1 MPADRSSERHKRF
14 YATADIAPADG
25 GYAVTLDGRTP
36 RSPEGAALVLPT
48 AGLAQLVAEE
58 WAGQGEEIEPATMP
72 ATRLAWTAIVY
83 AADPAARAAAAARMG
98 AFANADVLCYFAE
111 APAPLVRRQEQQWS
125 PMIAWAEDALQVRF
139 IRARGVVHQPQ
150 PEATIARIEALATAE
165 DAATLSALAAAAAL
179 YGSVILA
186 FALRHG
192 ELTGEEA
199 LNRSRVDEIFQ
210 EEQWGVDAE
219 AAARV
224 TGVAREA
231 TMLERWFASSQAW
244 ASLR

>member
-1 MPADRSSERHKRF
+1 MPADRSSERHRRF

-25 GYAVTLDGRTP
+25 GFAVTLDGRTP
-36 RSPEGAALVLPT
+36 RSPEGVALVLPT

-58 WAGQGEEIEPATMP
+58 WAAQVGEIEPATMP
-72 ATRLAWTAIVY
+72 ATRLAWTAIAY
-83 AADPAARAAAAARMG
+83 AADQRRVRPPAARMA
-98 AFANADVLCYFAE
+98 AFAGSDLLCYFAE
-111 APAPLVRRQEQQWS
+111 GPAPLVRRQEQQWP

-139 IRARGVVHQPQ
+139 IRARGIVHQPQ
-150 PEATIARIEALATAE
+150 PGATIARVEALAAEE
-165 DAATLSALAAAAAL
+165 DAFTLAALSAAAAL
-179 YGSVILA
+179 YGSAILA

-199 LNRSRVDEIFQ
+199 LNRSRVDAIFQ

-224 TGVAREA
+224 ASMAREA
-231 TMLERWFASSQAW
+231 TMLERWFASPQA
-244 ASLR
+244 